1 MNTDPGKDY
10 GAKQTESCETG
21 VMLRSVESLAQ
32 GTVAQSQQ
40 LQRRLNNRQIQ
51 LIAIGGSIGTGL
63 FISIGSG
70 LHSAGPAGLLLAFI
84 FYCFFV
90 GLVNNGMAEMMT
102 QHPVAGGFISLAG
115 HFVDDAFGFAAG
127 WNFFIYEALV
137 IPFEISALAI
147 VVQYWSHDVP
157 VWTMCLACVI
167 LYTLINCL
175 VVNAYGEAE
184 FWLSSGKVILVLAL
198 FLFTFITM
206 VGGNPQGDAYGFR
219 NWNHPGA
226 FAEARTS
233 GSLGRF
239 EGFLAAL
246 WVASFCIV
254 GPEYISLV
262 AAEAKHPRKYIKA
275 AYKTIYVRF
284 FLFFIGS
291 AIAVGIV
298 LPSNDKTLTDI
309 LIGNGSG
316 GGTAAASPYVIAMK
330 NMGLWLTAFI
340 QINVFPH
347 IVNALLITSIFS
359 AGNTYVYCASRSL
372 YSLALEGRAPALFK
386 ICTKQG
392 VPIYALALTMA
403 FACLGFLQQSK
414 QGARVLSIL
423 VNLVTGGAFINYL
436 VMSITYVFYHR
447 ATKAQ
452 GIDRNT
458 LPYYGWFQ
466 PYCGYAASVF
476 FTLVIGT
483 FGYTSFSPFNVESF
497 FGCYTMTMLSIL
509 FYIFWKVV
517 KRTSFHD
524 PKAVDLVWETPQVDA
539 YEAETT
545 EESQTFR
552 VEMGHMFMF
561 QNFRQTNRQ

>member
-1 MNTDPGKDY
+1 MHNDSGKGHDL
-10 GAKQTESCETG
+10 KRTESCQTG
-21 VMLRSVESLAQ
+21 GMLRVDNS
-32 GTVAQSQQ
+32 VAQSTVIQAEQ

-102 QHPVAGGFISLAG
+102 QYPVAGGFIRIAG
-115 HFVDDAFGFAAG
+115 HFVDEAFGFAAG

-137 IPFEISALAI
+137 IPFEISALAV
-147 VVQYWSHDVP
+147 VVQYWSHDIP
-157 VWTMCLACVI
+157 IWTLCLACVI
-167 LYTLINCL
+167 LYTLINGL
-175 VVNAYGEAE
+175 VVSAYGETE

-219 NWNHPGA
+219 NWNHPEA
-226 FAEARTS
+226 FAEVRTT

-262 AAEAKHPRKYIKA
+262 SAEAKHPRKYIKA
-275 AYKTIYVRF
+275 AYKTIYIRFF
-284 FLFFIGS
+284 FLFLGS

-298 LPSNDKTLTDI
+298 LPSDDKTLTEI
-309 LIGNGSG
+309 LIGGGSG
-316 GGTAAASPYVIAMK
+316 GGTAAASPYVIAMR
-330 NMGLWLTAFI
+330 NMGIT
-340 QINVFPH
+340 VFPH
-347 IVNALLITSIFS
+347 VVNALLVTSIFS

-372 YSLALEGRAPALFK
+372 YSLALEGRAPAFLK

-392 VPIYALALTMA
+392 VPVYALALTMA
-403 FACLGFLQQSK
+403 FACLSFLQQGK
-414 QGARVLSIL
+414 QAARVLSIL
-423 VNLVTGGAFINYL
+423 VNLVTGGALVNYL
-436 VMSITYVFYHR
+436 VMSITYVFYHQ
-447 ATKAQ
+447 ATKVQ
-452 GIDRNT
+452 GIDRKN
-458 LPYYGWFQ
+458 LPYYGWGQ

-476 FTLVIGT
+476 FSVVIGT
-483 FGYTSFSPFNVESF
+483 FGYTSFSPFDVGAF
-497 FGCYTMTMLSIL
+497 FGCYAMTILSIL
-509 FYIFWKVV
+509 FYIFWKVF
-517 KRTSFHD
+517 KRTSIYD

-539 YEAETT
+539 YEAEMM
-545 EESQTFR
+545 EESQTFWG
-552 VEMGHMFMF
+552 EMGRMIL
-561 QNFRQTNRQ
+561 FRNSRGIKK

>member
-1 MNTDPGKDY
+1 MNQDFGKGLDM
-10 GAKQTESCETG
+10 KQAESCDTG
-21 VMLRSVESLAQ
+21 GMLRPVESVAQ
-32 GTVAQSQQ
+32 GTVFQAQQ

-70 LHSAGPAGLLLAFI
+70 LHSSGPTGLLLAFI

-90 GLVNNGMAEMMT
+90 GLVNNGMAEIMT
-102 QHPVAGGFISLAG
+102 QYPVAGGFISLAG

-157 VWTMCLACVI
+157 VWAMCLACVI

-198 FLFTFITM
+198 FFFAFITM
-206 VGGNPQGDAYGFR
+206 VGGNPEGDAYGFR
-219 NWNHPGA
+219 YWNHPGA
-226 FAEARTS
+226 FAEERTT
-233 GSLGRF
+233 GSLGWF

-254 GPEYISLV
+254 GPEYISLI
-262 AAEAKHPRKYIKA
+262 AAESKHPRKYIKA
-275 AYKTIYVRF
+275 AYKTIYIRF

-298 LPSNDKTLTDI
+298 IPSNDETLTDI

-330 NMGLWLTAFI
+330 NMGI
-340 QINVFPH
+340 DVFPH
-347 IVNALLITSIFS
+347 IVNSLLVTSIFS

-372 YSLALEGRAPALFK
+372 YSLALEGRAPAFFK
-386 ICTKQG
+386 TCTKQG

-414 QGARVLSIL
+414 DGARVLSIL
-423 VNLVTGGAFINYL
+423 VNLVTGGAFMNYL

-447 ATKAQ
+447 VTKVQ
-452 GIDRNT
+452 GIDRKS
-458 LPYYGWFQ
+458 LPYYGWGQ
-466 PYCGYAASVF
+466 PYCGYAASLF
-476 FTLVIGT
+476 FTLVIGA
-483 FGYTSFSPFNVESF
+483 FGYTSFSPFNVEAF
-497 FGCYTMTMLSIL
+497 FGCYTMTILSIL
-509 FYIFWKVV
+509 LFIFWKTF

-524 PKAVDLVWETPQVDA
+524 PKAVDLVWESPQVDT
-539 YEAETT
+539 YEAETM
-545 EESQTFR
+545 EESSTFWA
-552 VEMGHMFMF
+552 EMVDMFMF
-561 QNFRQTNRQ
+561 RNFRRS

>member
-1 MNTDPGKDY
+1 MNNDLKKTYDMKQAEDCEPG
-10 GAKQTESCETG
+10 E
-21 VMLRSVESLAQ
+21 MLGPVESVTH
-32 GTVAQSQQ
+32 GTVVQSQQ

-70 LHSAGPAGLLLAFI
+70 LHSSGPAGLLLAFI

-137 IPFEISALAI
+137 IPFEISAMAI
-147 VVQYWSHDVP
+147 VVQYWSDDVP
-157 VWTMCLACVI
+157 IWAMCLACII

-198 FLFTFITM
+198 FFFKFITM

-219 NWNHPGA
+219 NWNNPGP
-226 FAEARTS
+226 FAESRTT

-262 AAEAKHPRKYIKA
+262 AAESKHPRKYIKA
-275 AYKTIYVRF
+275 AYKTIYIRF

-298 LPSNDKTLTDI
+298 IPYNDKTLTDI

-330 NMGLWLTAFI
+330 NMG
-340 QINVFPH
+340 INVFPH
-347 IVNALLITSIFS
+347 IVNALLVTSIFS

-386 ICTKQG
+386 ACTKQG

-447 ATKAQ
+447 ATKVQ
-452 GIDRNT
+452 GIDRKS
-458 LPYYGWFQ
+458 LPYYGWGQ
-466 PYCGYAASVF
+466 PFCGYAASVF

-483 FGYTSFSPFNVESF
+483 FGYTSFSPFNTEAF
-497 FGCYTMTMLSIL
+497 FGCYAMTLLSII
-509 FYIFWKVV
+509 FFIFWKVFH
-517 KRTSFHD
+517 RTSFHD
-524 PKAVDLVWETPQVDA
+524 PKVIDMVWETPQVDA

-545 EESQTFR
+545 EESQTFWG
-552 VEMGHMFMF
+552 EMGRMFMF
-561 QNFRQTNRQ
+561 QTFRGTNRQ